1 MKRSSLV
8 AAITA
13 FLALP
18 CAAEPESFVV
28 DPRHTFPTFEILHF
42 GIAFQRGRF
51 DRTSGRITLDI
62 AARKGGAE
70 ILIETTSVST
80 GVDKLDER
88 LRTEEFFHSTRFPQA
103 SFKSS
108 DFGFEGDKLVSARG
122 DLTLLGATK
131 PVTFKFTHFHCVPHP
146 MLKRKACGAEMTATI
161 KRSEFGITYG
171 MSSLSD
177 EVLLRVNVEAIKDS

>member
-1 MKRSSLV
+1 MLFRS
-8 AAITA
+8 
-13 FLALP
+13 
-18 CAAEPESFVV
+18 
-28 DPRHTFPTFEILHF
+28 
-42 GIAFQRGRF
+42 
-51 DRTSGRITLDI
+51 LDI
-62 AARKGGAE
+62 AAQKGSAE
-70 ILIETTSVST
+70 ILIETSSVST
-80 GVDKLDER
+80 GEGKLDER

>member
-51 DRTSGRITLDI
+51 DRTSVRIILDI
-62 AARKGGAE
+62 AAREGSAE

-80 GVDKLDER
+80 GVDKL
-88 LRTEEFFHSTRFPQA
+88 
-103 SFKSS
+103 
-108 DFGFEGDKLVSARG
+108 VSARG
-122 DLTLLGATK
+122 DLTLLGVTK
-131 PVTFKFTHFHCVPHP
+131 PVTFKLTHFHCVPHP